1 MNLYGAGGHAK
12 VIIDILKSQG
22 KEINAI
28 FDEDENIQELLGFRV
43 LNPKVIAS
51 PIIISIGNNKKRKRI
66 VDKIN
71 VEYGVAIH
79 TSSII
84 SKTATI
90 GLGTVVMQGAI
101 IQTGTTIGRHCIV
114 NTGAT
119 VDHCC
124 ELQDFVH
131 ISPNATLC
139 GDVFIGEGTLIGAGS
154 VVLPNIRIGKWSIIG
169 AGSVVTKNIPDNVVA
184 YGNYCKII
192 RKLKD

>member
-12 VIIDILKSQG
+12 VIIDILNSQG
-22 KEINAI
+22 KEIKAI
-28 FDEDENIQELLGFRV
+28 FDEDENIKELLGFPV
-43 LNPKVIAS
+43 LYPKVIAS
-51 PIIISIGNNKKRKRI
+51 PLIISIGNNIIRKRI
-66 VDKIN
+66 VDKIK
-71 VEYGVAIH
+71 VEYGVVIH

-84 SKTATI
+84 SDSAII
-90 GLGTVVMQGAI
+90 GIGTVVMQGAI
-101 IQTGTTIGRHCIV
+101 IQTDTTIGRHCIV

-119 VDHCC
+119 VDHGC

-139 GDVFIGEGTLIGAGS
+139 GNVFIGEGTLIGAGS

-192 RKLKD
+192 RQLKD

>member
-22 KEINAI
+22 KEVNLI
-28 FDEDENIQELLGFRV
+28 FDDNENIKELLGFCV
-43 LNPKVIAS
+43 LNPKDIVS
-51 PIIISIGNNKKRKRI
+51 PIIVSIGNNMERKRI
-66 VDKIN
+66 VDKIK
-71 VEYGVAIH
+71 VEYGVVIH

-84 SKTATI
+84 SDSANI